1 VRALEAAIAGG
12 APALDPFARERL
24 VAMRALDLEVL
35 LFRDPAHAPGIPG
48 AAGRHAWAPS
58 SGHRPTVSVAS
69 RSVSED
75 PFRRGVA
82 EFLGAFTLIFIG
94 GGAGIISHS
103 DIVAVALA
111 NGLAI
116 GIMVTNLGHISGG
129 HFNPAITLGF
139 VVTRRIKLALA
150 AVYVFAQLLG
160 AVCAAFLLRWLFG
173 KLFVKLGS
181 TPVPHTTDAKAY
193 VLEAV
198 MTLFLVW
205 AVWATA
211 VDPRGAFKAIAGL
224 AIGLTITID
233 VFVGGPVTGAA
244 MNPARA
250 FGPELASDTWTGW
263 WIYWIGPITGGLVAA
278 LVYEY
283 LYLRPEEQPPVV
295 GPADSGV
302 EEPGPGKTEAAA
314 T

>member
-1 VRALEAAIAGG
+1 
-12 APALDPFARERL
+12 
-24 VAMRALDLEVL
+24 MN
-35 LFRDPAHAPGIPG
+35 
-48 AAGRHAWAPS
+48 
-58 SGHRPTVSVAS
+58 
-69 RSVSED
+69 ED
-75 PFRRGVA
+75 PLRRGVA
-82 EFLGAFTLIFIG
+82 EFLGTFTLIFIG
-94 GGAGIISHS
+94 GGAGIVSHS

-139 VVTRRIKLALA
+139 VATRRITLSLA
-150 AVYVFAQLLG
+150 AVYWFVQLLG
-160 AVCAAFLLRWLFG
+160 ATCAAFLLRWF
-173 KLFVKLGS
+173 FTEFAVKL
-181 TPVPHTTDAKAY
+181 TAPRPNTTDAKAY

-250 FGPELASDTWTGW
+250 FGPELAGNTWTGW
-263 WIYWIGPITGGLVAA
+263 WIYWIGPFTGALIAA

-283 LYLRPEEQPPVV
+283 LYLRPEQPEVV
-295 GPADSGV
+295 GPPESGV
-302 EEPGPGKTEAAA
+302 EEPGAGEAG
-314 T
+314 